1 MRRRIQT
8 LPVFALALNVATFT
22 SRFRSVRLFSQQACV
37 TIQRV
42 GRGLQIREDRF
53 DSGTR
58 LHYLADLARGF
69 STFFST
75 FPFRACSVP
84 GRFVKR
90 L

>member
-1 MRRRIQT
+1 MT
-8 LPVFALALNVATFT
+8 LATFPVC
-22 SRFRSVRLFSQQACV
+22 FRSVRSFSQQKSAAD
-37 TIQRV
+37 QRT
-42 GRGLQIREDRF
+42 GYGLQIREDRF

-69 STFFST
+69 STDFST

-84 GRFVKR
+84 GRF